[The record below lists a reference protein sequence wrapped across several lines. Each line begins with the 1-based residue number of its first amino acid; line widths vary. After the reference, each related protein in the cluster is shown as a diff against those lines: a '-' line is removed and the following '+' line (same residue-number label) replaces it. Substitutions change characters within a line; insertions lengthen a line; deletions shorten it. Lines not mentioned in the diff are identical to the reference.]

1 MVTAL
6 PTYRGWTVDERL
18 QEFRKVDFKNGQPH
32 MKTAPF
38 STLKGKMLFR
48 SMVYKKLGRK

>member
-48 SMVYKKLGRK
+48 SMVYHKLGRK